1 MLYERRERE
10 SQGMLLSYC
19 TLPFLSPQ
27 ICSWC
32 RDCQS
37 GTSHFVLSLC
47 LLPGNFNFGTFCE
60 VYTPCL
66 FPLNYL
72 QGWKHSVIAK
82 ALGLKPCLAIAVGR
96 ALRNL
101 STDGS
106 SPPSGLVDKGGGEGV
121 RGLVGAALCG
131 ARLSIILLVR
141 NRLQYTH
148 C

>member
-1 MLYERRERE
+1 MLILKNCNLEVWGYKSRKCSGSLECYMRRERERE

-37 GTSHFVLSLC
+37 GTSHFILSLC

-66 FPLNYL
+66 FPLNYQ

-82 ALGLKPCLAIAVGR
+82 PLGLKPFLAIAVGR

-106 SPPSGLVDKGGGEGV
+106 SPPSVPVGKGSGWGG
-121 RGLVGAALCG
+121 
-131 ARLSIILLVR
+131 S
-141 NRLQYTH
+141 
-148 C
+148 